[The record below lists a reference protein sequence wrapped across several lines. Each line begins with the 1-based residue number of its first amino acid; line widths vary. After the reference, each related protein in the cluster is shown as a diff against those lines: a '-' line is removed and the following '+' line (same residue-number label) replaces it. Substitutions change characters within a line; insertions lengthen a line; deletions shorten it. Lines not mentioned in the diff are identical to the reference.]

1 MSVTR
6 KSLENLTCSER
17 VLRERRSEISRSMP
31 VSRDGSQTLTRLK
44 CFSIC
49 EATRYSPAWMVK
61 RVLIARFRAAYRIAL
76 KLRATRPPAQGR
88 GTKSVPRQGHN
99 TPIPLRRSPPAS
111 FKRLLDGAPLTD
123 ARARRAQRG
132 ASARPCVGNS
142 PMGGHRIEGC
152 ARRGM
157 PVARPWGGGARRTD
171 LRLGA
176 SALGAPHNHRTK

>member
-76 KLRATRPPAQGR
+76 KLRATRPPAQGC

-99 TPIPLRRSPPAS
+99 APIPLERSRLGS
-111 FKRLLDGAPLTD
+111 FKRLLDGT
-123 ARARRAQRG
+123 RASHKASKEPDRHGDGEDDQRPHK
-132 ASARPCVGNS
+132 S
-142 PMGGHRIEGC
+142 GH
-152 ARRGM
+152 
-157 PVARPWGGGARRTD
+157 P
-171 LRLGA
+171 
-176 SALGAPHNHRTK
+176 N